1 MLDINSEVKKQPS
14 ENIHYKNFDGLLKEE
29 DRKYLLKH
37 GQVYDAKC
45 GTVLCHQNQIS
56 NNLFFILH
64 GEVKIT
70 KESDEKEI
78 VLGTLGAG
86 DIFGEISALFS
97 APRIATV
104 TTSKPSLIL
113 EMDKDDFI
121 KLLDQAPD
129 LKQMVYKQLSKRNL
143 QTTIQTQQET
153 NAQR

>member
-1 MLDINSEVKKQPS
+1 MRKLYSEAKGLPS
-14 ENIHYKNFDGLLKEE
+14 ENNHHHNFDDLLEEE

-37 GQVYDAKC
+37 GRVNQTES

-56 NNLFFILH
+56 NDLFFILH

-70 KESDEKEI
+70 KESDNKYIE
-78 VLGTLGAG
+78 LGTLGAG

-113 EMDKDDFI
+113 EMDKNDFI
-121 KLLDQAPD
+121 KLLEQAPN
-129 LKQMVYKQLSKRNL
+129 LKQVVHKQLGKRKL
-143 QTTIQTQQET
+143 QTTIQTQQEA
-153 NAQR
+153 NS

>member
-1 MLDINSEVKKQPS
+1 MLDINSEAKSHLS
-14 ENIHYKNFDGLLKEE
+14 ENIHNKIFDELLKEE

-37 GQVYDAKC
+37 GQVYDAKI
-45 GTVLCHQNQIS
+45 GTILCHQNQVS
-56 NNLFFILH
+56 HDLFFILH

-70 KESDEKEI
+70 KASDEKDI
-78 VLGTLGAG
+78 ALGTLGAG
-86 DIFGEISALFS
+86 DIFGEISALSS

-143 QTTIQTQQET
+143 QTTIKAQQET
-153 NAQR
+153 NSQQ